1 VRGAS
6 SAADFDAT
14 YVFLRRCSEDP
25 WVPIGATAVV
35 AVLGRGL
42 HAMYKGDSKTSY
54 RMMRYR
60 ILFQGSIVLA
70 LLYGTYLNATG
81 GAVPGGPKRSAV
93 DKRFYLDTAEEYA
106 AEARR
111 AGPGAAPLT
120 DASEQQR

>member
-1 VRGAS
+1 M
-6 SAADFDAT
+6 
-14 YVFLRRCSEDP
+14 
-25 WVPIGATAVV
+25 VV
-35 AVLGRGL
+35 GVLGRGL
-42 HAMYKGDSKTSY
+42 YAMYKGDSKTSY

-81 GAVPGGPKRSAV
+81 SAVPGGPRRSAV

-111 AGPGAAPLT
+111 AGPGAAPLG
-120 DASEQQR
+120 ENQQR